1 MSAKA
6 RILVVD
12 DERSMQECLE
22 IFFRR
27 EGYHVV
33 TAGDLDTARA
43 HLEEDEFDVVITDIQ
58 MPGGSGLDGCQ
69 PAPLLL
75 QRAAQLTQLALVRRV
90 SLLELLAHSAIK
102 GIRRSR

>member
-12 DERSMQECLE
+12 DERSMQEFLE

-33 TAGDLDTARA
+33 TAGDLDTARP
-43 HLEEDEFDVVITDIQ
+43 T
-58 MPGGSGLDGCQ
+58 
-69 PAPLLL
+69 
-75 QRAAQLTQLALVRRV
+75 
-90 SLLELLAHSAIK
+90 
-102 GIRRSR
+102 SRKTSSTS